1 MEEVVIV
8 SAVRTAIGKLGGALK
23 DVLPE
28 DLARVVIQ
36 ESLMRAGIQGEQVD
50 EVILGHAKQ
59 SADNPNIARL
69 ALLKAKLPIHVPAYT
84 VHRQCGSGLQ
94 AVLNGSHQIALGLS
108 NIILAGG
115 VESMSTAPYYIRNA
129 RFGAVAGNTLLL
141 DPNTESQ
148 PRSQPIDVYGEL
160 TMGMTAENLAVK
172 YDITREEQDEFALL
186 SQQRAHAAMET
197 GRLKDEIVPVP
208 IPQRKKDP
216 VYFERDEHP
225 RNTSLDELSK
235 LKPVFK
241 KDGTVTARNASG
253 RNDGASALVLMS
265 KHKAEELGIKPIA
278 RIVSESVAGVPPEMM
293 GIGPVPAMRQALA
306 SAGLSLDEI
315 DLIELNEAFAAQSLA
330 VLKEMGIGTDK
341 VNVNGGAIA
350 FGHPIGN
357 SGSRIL
363 VTLLHEMVKR
373 RSRYGLATLCI
384 ADGLGIAAVV
394 ENLQ

>member
-1 MEEVVIV
+1 
-8 SAVRTAIGKLGGALK
+8 
-23 DVLPE
+23 
-28 DLARVVIQ
+28 
-36 ESLMRAGIQGEQVD
+36 MRAGIQGEQVD

-160 TMGMTAENLAVK
+160 TVGMTAENLAVK

-225 RNTSLDELSK
+225 RNTSLDELPK

-253 RNDGASALVLMS
+253 RYDGASALVLMS

-278 RIVSESVAGVPPEMM
+278 RIVSESVAGVPPKMM

-384 ADGLGIAAVV
+384 AGGLGIAAVV